1 MAPPG
6 TRSEPQCAQPARTS
20 TRVFRSQTSLCRLAS
35 TLASESA
42 LCEPLHGRVYK
53 LRAHKRARSRT
64 LIHVRSRLYGAH
76 LHVPTRLRDR
86 ISQQLSSCI
95 LACAARFTAIP
106 HGLELPSAR
115 ALDAPSDRTARVRA
129 PGVLMPHAWGL
140 LPLPAPLRRQL
151 QVRLACH
158 AACSAAVRHE
168 VSRHC
173 LLLSC
178 THVALTVLLSFICQ
192 VLQGREGARHQREI
206 QEWPFPR
213 VSLSGEISGA
223 GDRDHTVSGGPILLQ
238 SERSRPS

>member
-1 MAPPG
+1 MAASSLECRAA
-6 TRSEPQCAQPARTS
+6 TARRYACTS
-20 TRVFRSQTSLCRLAS
+20 HEDGAS
-35 TLASESA
+35 
-42 LCEPLHGRVYK
+42 
-53 LRAHKRARSRT
+53 
-64 LIHVRSRLYGAH
+64 
-76 LHVPTRLRDR
+76 
-86 ISQQLSSCI
+86 
-95 LACAARFTAIP
+95 
-106 HGLELPSAR
+106 
-115 ALDAPSDRTARVRA
+115 RVRA

-206 QEWPFPR
+206 QEWPFPG
-213 VSLSGEISGA
+213 VSLFRVLGRSRGACVRVCCVVRAAASRPVFRLAGACSWRMKMEGNRVVRMLAKIFFACGAGSLRRSWRASGA
-223 GDRDHTVSGGPILLQ
+223 RQP
-238 SERSRPS
+238 

>member
-1 MAPPG
+1 MLRAIQHAEMTWLLLRCCCRHGSDLHYCHHLRHRSACGDSKRWQPIHLSVVPP
-6 TRSEPQCAQPARTS
+6 QQS
-20 TRVFRSQTSLCRLAS
+20 TRAAS
-35 TLASESA
+35 HEDGAS
-42 LCEPLHGRVYK
+42 
-53 LRAHKRARSRT
+53 
-64 LIHVRSRLYGAH
+64 
-76 LHVPTRLRDR
+76 
-86 ISQQLSSCI
+86 
-95 LACAARFTAIP
+95 
-106 HGLELPSAR
+106 
-115 ALDAPSDRTARVRA
+115 RVRA

-206 QEWPFPR
+206 QEWPFPG
-213 VSLSGEISGA
+213 VSLSRVLG
-223 GDRDHTVSGGPILLQ
+223 
-238 SERSRPS
+238 RSRGACVRVCCVPPMPARFQGSLARAHGA